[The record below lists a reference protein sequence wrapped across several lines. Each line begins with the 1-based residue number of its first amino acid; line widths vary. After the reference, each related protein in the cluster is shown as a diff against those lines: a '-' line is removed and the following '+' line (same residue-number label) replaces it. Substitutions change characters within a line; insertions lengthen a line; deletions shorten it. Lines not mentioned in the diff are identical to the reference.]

1 MQTQETELFRTSL
14 REMVRELGMLSRKTI
29 GTDISPLQSHILI
42 ELNSSQLGLSVTEL
56 AKTLCV
62 EKSSIS
68 RTLKT
73 LEKDRL
79 LLRKIN
85 PSDARSMT
93 FTLTEK
99 GKNVLFEINRYA
111 NQFISDALTLSS
123 AGELQKL
130 SLTIK
135 NFLKTLKNARKQ
147 RDIGLKIRPI
157 EPKDNDGLAAVIR
170 QSFIDNK
177 IDHLEGVSLN
187 DPCLN
192 HLSDVYTIKGSGY
205 WVIEMDGTIKG
216 GVGIAPLLG
225 AGKEYCELQKLY
237 IDSSLTGLGVGRR
250 LISLAIDKATEYGYS
265 FCYLETL
272 DELGA
277 ALILYESFD
286 FKLLDKRVGDT
297 GHNSCGIYML
307 KALNTVN

>member
-1 MQTQETELFRTSL
+1 MQTQETELFRASF

-29 GTDISPLQSHILI
+29 GTDLSPLQSHILI
-42 ELNSSQLGLSVTEL
+42 ELNNSKYGLGVTEL
-56 AKTLCV
+56 AKILCV

-73 LEKDRL
+73 LEKDEL
-79 LLRKIN
+79 LLRKIS

-99 GKNVLFEINRYA
+99 GKSILFEINKYA
-111 NQFISDALTLSS
+111 NQFTSEALTLSS
-123 AGELQKL
+123 ESELQQL

-135 NFLKTLKNARKQ
+135 NFVKTLKNARKQ
-147 RDIGLKIRPI
+147 REIGLNIRPI
-157 EPKDNDGLAAVIR
+157 EPKDNEAIAAVIR

-192 HLSDVYTIKGSGY
+192 HLSEVYTANGSGY
-205 WVIEMDGTIKG
+205 WVIEIDGIVKG

-250 LISLAIDKATEYGYS
+250 LINLAIDKAAEYGYQY
-265 FCYLETL
+265 CYLETL
-272 DELGA
+272 EELGA
-277 ALILYESFD
+277 ALGLYESFD
-286 FKLLDKRVGDT
+286 FKMLDKRIGDT
-297 GHNSCGIYML
+297 GHNSCGICML
-307 KALNTVN
+307 KDLKN

>member
-1 MQTQETELFRTSL
+1 MQTQETELFRASF

-29 GTDISPLQSHILI
+29 GTDLSPLQSHILI
-42 ELNSSQLGLSVTEL
+42 ELNNSKYGLGVTEL
-56 AKTLCV
+56 AKILCV

-73 LEKDRL
+73 LEKDEL
-79 LLRKIN
+79 LLRKISS
-85 PSDARSMT
+85 SDARSMT

-99 GKNVLFEINRYA
+99 GKSILFEINKYA
-111 NQFISDALTLSS
+111 NQFTSEALTLSS
-123 AGELQKL
+123 ESELQQL

-135 NFLKTLKNARKQ
+135 NFVKTLKNARKQ
-147 RDIGLKIRPI
+147 REIGLNIRPI
-157 EPKDNDGLAAVIR
+157 EPKDNEAIAAVIR

-192 HLSDVYTIKGSGY
+192 HLSEVYTANGSGY
-205 WVIEMDGTIKG
+205 WVIEIDGIVKG

-250 LISLAIDKATEYGYS
+250 LINLAIDKAAEYGYQY
-265 FCYLETL
+265 CYLETL
-272 DELGA
+272 EELGA
-277 ALILYESFD
+277 ALGLYESFD
-286 FKLLDKRVGDT
+286 FKMLDKRIGDT
-297 GHNSCGIYML
+297 GHNSCGICML
-307 KALNTVN
+307 KDLKN

>member
-1 MQTQETELFRTSL
+1 MQTQETELFRASF

-29 GTDISPLQSHILI
+29 GTDLSPLQSHILI
-42 ELNSSQLGLSVTEL
+42 ELNNSKYGLGVTEL
-56 AKTLCV
+56 AKILCV

-73 LEKDRL
+73 LEKDEL
-79 LLRKIN
+79 LLRKIS

-99 GKNVLFEINRYA
+99 GKSILFEINKYA
-111 NQFISDALTLSS
+111 NQFTSEALTLSS
-123 AGELQKL
+123 ESELQQL

-135 NFLKTLKNARKQ
+135 NFVKTLKNARKQ
-147 RDIGLKIRPI
+147 REIGLNIRPI
-157 EPKDNDGLAAVIR
+157 EPKDNEAIAAVIR

-192 HLSDVYTIKGSGY
+192 HLSEVYTANGSGY
-205 WVIEMDGTIKG
+205 WVIEIDGIVKG

-250 LISLAIDKATEYGYS
+250 LINLAIDKAAGYGYQY
-265 FCYLETL
+265 CYLETL
-272 DELGA
+272 EELGA
-277 ALILYESFD
+277 ALGLYESFD
-286 FKLLDKRVGDT
+286 FKMLDKRIGDT
-297 GHNSCGIYML
+297 GHNSCGICML
-307 KALNTVN
+307 KDLKN